1 MKICDF
7 RRTPGHARGFTLVEL
22 MVTVAILVI
31 LLAIGV
37 PAMQGFLASRQ
48 VAGKTDALASAI
60 RFARSEALKRA
71 QSVTICQTTT
81 ADSVTPT
88 CDTGTGDWNSGWLV
102 FVDNAPADGSYDK
115 DKELLVKVQQALPG
129 GGVFKADDG
138 KPMRTIKFTADGLA
152 IGSNTGFY
160 AFSDA
165 GCTKL
170 TLAPSG
176 RVSTEKMKTAACEKE
191 SS

>member
-7 RRTPGHARGFTLVEL
+7 RRTPGRTRGFTLVEL
-22 MVTVAILVI
+22 MVTLAILVI

-48 VAGKTDALASAI
+48 VAGKADALTSAI
-60 RFARSEALKRA
+60 RFARSEALKRS

-88 CDTGTGDWNSGWLV
+88 CDTGAGDWNSGWLV
-102 FVDNAPADGSYDK
+102 FVDNAPANGSYDK
-115 DKELLVKVQQALPG
+115 DKELLIEVQQALPG
-129 GGVFKADDG
+129 GGVFKVGG
-138 KPMRTIKFTADGLA
+138 KPQRTIEFTADGLA
-152 IGSNTGFY
+152 MGSNNGFY
-160 AFSDA
+160 AFSEA
-165 GCTKL
+165 GCTKV

-176 RVSTEKMKTAACEKE
+176 RVSTGKLTTADCPKK
-191 SS
+191 S

>member
-48 VAGKTDALASAI
+48 VAGKADALASAI
-60 RFARSEALKRA
+60 RFARSEALKRS

-88 CDTGTGDWNSGWLV
+88 CDTGNGDWNSGWLI
-102 FVDNAPADGSYDK
+102 FVDNNPADGSYNK
-115 DKELLVKVQQALPG
+115 DELLIKVQQALPG
-129 GGVFKADDG
+129 SGVFKVGD
-138 KPMRTIKFTADGLA
+138 KKQRTINFTADGLA
-152 IGSNTGFY
+152 MGSANGFY

-165 GCTKL
+165 GCTKV
-170 TLAPSG
+170 TLANTG
-176 RVSTEKMKTAACEKE
+176 RVFTEKLTSAKCPKQST
-191 SS
+191 

>member
-7 RRTPGHARGFTLVEL
+7 RRTPRRSRGFTLVEL

-48 VAGKTDALASAI
+48 VAGKADALASAI
-60 RFARSEALKRA
+60 RFARSEALKRS

-81 ADSVTPT
+81 ADSVTPS

-115 DKELLVKVQQALPG
+115 DKELLIKVQQALPG
-129 GGVFKADDG
+129 NGVFKIVGD
-138 KPMRTIKFTADGLA
+138 KKQRTINFTADGLA
-152 IGSNTGFY
+152 IGSNNSFY
-160 AFSDA
+160 AFADA
-165 GCTKL
+165 GCAGV

-176 RVSTEKMKTAACEKE
+176 RVTTTKLTSADCQKK

>member
-48 VAGKTDALASAI
+48 VAGKADALASAI

-71 QSVTICQTTT
+71 QPVTICQTTT

-115 DKELLVKVQQALPG
+115 DKELLVKVQQAFTASG
-129 GGVFKADDG
+129 EFKTNDSKD
-138 KPMRTIKFTADGLA
+138 RTITFTADGLSV
-152 IGSNTGFY
+152 GSFNSFY
-160 AFSDA
+160 AFFDA
-165 GCTKL
+165 GCMKV
-170 TLAPSG
+170 TLAKTG
-176 RVSTEKMKTAACEKE
+176 RVSTTKKTVAECAKG
-191 SS
+191 